1 VTGSAEVVT
10 VRLPGVLREDAGG
23 LGEVSVQVG
32 DGCQV
37 RDVLA
42 ELARRWPAL
51 GRRVLDDTG
60 TLRRHVN
67 VFVDGDDV
75 RSGAGDRTPVGDG
88 AVVHLLPSVA
98 GG

>member
-1 VTGSAEVVT
+1 VVT

-42 ELARRWPAL
+42 ELARRWPGL

-60 TLRRHVN
+60 TVRRHVN

-75 RSGAGDRTPVGDG
+75 RARAGDQTPVDDG